1 MKMPAILLLLIVT
14 GLFSCVSR
22 SKITKAKT
30 SLNQQDS
37 ILVGYKTG
45 LDRVDSL
52 RQVKQDN
59 NELADTV
66 NSNLKKYITGTKNQI
81 DTIIDKNTVLIKG
94 NSVKKSDFERLN
106 DAIVST
112 MQSSTKINRKLNF
125 LEDLINRNM
134 VVKLDQ
140 NVLFGPGSYKVDPSV
155 VQNIGK
161 LFAPAALEIDSFSS
175 KYSDFD
181 LSLVISLK
189 GYSDATVIGEGSPLY
204 QNLRDRLTALSIKE
218 PDPKDLNKELSRAR
232 AEEVKKL
239 FETYAGS
246 RNDKG
251 IYKKRVIYIYEGK
264 GEQFP
269 DPKITDYTIDDPRR
283 RIVLLYW
290 TIFPD

>member
-1 MKMPAILLLLIVT
+1 V
-14 GLFSCVSR
+14 
-22 SKITKAKT
+22 KA
-30 SLNQQDS
+30 
-37 ILVGYKTG
+37 
-45 LDRVDSL
+45 
-52 RQVKQDN
+52 
-59 NELADTV
+59 
-66 NSNLKKYITGTKNQI
+66 
-81 DTIIDKNTVLIKG
+81 
-94 NSVKKSDFERLN
+94 
-106 DAIVST
+106 
-112 MQSSTKINRKLNF
+112 
-125 LEDLINRNM
+125 
-134 VVKLDQ
+134 
-140 NVLFGPGSYKVDPSV
+140 
-155 VQNIGK
+155 
-161 LFAPAALEIDSFSS
+161 
-175 KYSDFD
+175 
-181 LSLVISLK
+181 
-189 GYSDATVIGEGSPLY
+189 PLY